1 VREILPNAL
10 PPIVVRASLTIGTA
24 IPFEVGCRSLGLA
37 DRSVMSWGYMI
48 GSSRLYRREAW
59 WTVTLPGLA
68 IIAAGAEPRPSS
80 ATGLTTC

>member
-24 IPFEVGCRSLGLA
+24 ILFEVGCRSLGLA

-68 IIAAGAEPRPSS
+68 IIAAVLSLVPLRRLA
-80 ATGLTTC
+80 